1 MARYWLHGG
10 LLLFD
15 NRKMSKSLGNFEPMS
30 DLLARHDPQAVRLLF
45 LQTSYSKV
53 KNFTEE
59 SLGGAVAALARL
71 KGAYR
76 VLRDGAG
83 EGASD
88 LHATGYV
95 QRIELD
101 LNDNMNTAA
110 ALAAMLEFASNA
122 AAIRERAGAAAAL
135 FEFAYILTM
144 LGLEPKES
152 WLDAPRL
159 PDDFVDRLAA
169 QMREDLRGVTGAE
182 QAIEHVIRLRTSAR
196 ALKDFAK
203 SDRLRDA
210 LLACG
215 VEVKDSKEGTT
226 WSIVGA

>member
-1 MARYWLHGG
+1 
-10 LLLFD
+10 
-15 NRKMSKSLGNFEPMS
+15 MSKSLGNFEPMS
-30 DLLARHDPQAVRLLF
+30 DLLKRHDPQAVRLLF

-71 KGAYR
+71 KAAYR
-76 VLRDGAG
+76 LLKAG
-83 EGASD
+83 VDDPGSD

-95 QRIELD
+95 ARVERD
-101 LNDNMNTAA
+101 LNDNMNAAA
-110 ALAAMLEFASNA
+110 ALAAMLDFASNA
-122 AAIRERAGAAAAL
+122 AGVRERAGAGAAL
-135 FEFAYILTM
+135 FEYTYLLTI

-152 WLDAPRL
+152 WLEAPRL
-159 PDDFVDRLAA
+159 PDDFVERLAA
-169 QMREDLRGVTGAE
+169 QMREDLNGVTGAE
-182 QAIEHVIRLRTSAR
+182 QAIDRVIALRTSAR
-196 ALKDFAK
+196 ATKDFAK